1 MFCKKFLISSA
12 SDVSNSYSMQCDIFG
27 QSAELSVTPLTLQ
40 RHLLLDT
47 PDTSQL
53 ELRSLQLTHE
63 DGECLP
69 LNWKILREKL
79 HKQ

>member
-1 MFCKKFLISSA
+1 MK
-12 SDVSNSYSMQCDIFG
+12 YSMVSERFTNLLWSLPSDDSSSYRERGDIFA

-53 ELRSLQLTHE
+53 ELKSLQLTHE
-63 DGECLP
+63 DG
-69 LNWKILREKL
+69 
-79 HKQ
+79 